1 MKNST
6 QKPTRTRFYKDA
18 PLSKDSMDELAE
30 RWVELIIETLLAKD
44 KGGLQKCDEFPK
56 LDTA

>member
-6 QKPTRTRFYKDA
+6 QKPTRKRRNKDA
-18 PLSKDSMDELAE
+18 PLRKDSIDELAE
-30 RWVELIIETLLAKD
+30 RWVELMIEMLMTKNT
-44 KGGLQKCDEFPK
+44 GGLQKSDVFPK

>member
-6 QKPTRTRFYKDA
+6 QKPTRTLLNKDT
-18 PLSKDSMDELAE
+18 PLRKDSIDELAE
-30 RWVELIIETLLAKD
+30 KWVEMMIEMLLAKD
-44 KGGLQKCDEFPK
+44 KEGLQKYDEFPK

>member
-1 MKNST
+1 MRKN
-6 QKPTRTRFYKDA
+6 QPIPTTARKYNDTPEVDVN
-18 PLSKDSMDELAE
+18 DLAE
-30 RWVELIIETLLAKD
+30 KWVEMMIEMLLAKD

>member
-6 QKPTRTRFYKDA
+6 QKPTKTRLYKDA
-18 PLSKDSMDELAE
+18 SLSKDSINELAE
-30 RWVELIIETLLAKD
+30 RWVELMIEMLLAKD
-44 KGGLQKCDEFPK
+44 KEGLQKYDEFPK